1 MINGIERWKC
11 MSEIFDRFHIF
22 ESVVGRDL
30 DDGTLPDHEN
40 VLRVE
45 LAEHPQRRVG
55 HHNLQK
61 KMVTLI
67 GHTVQW
73 APLNGITD
81 NGIN

>member
-61 KMVTLI
+61 KN
-67 GHTVQW
+67 GNFDWSYCTVG
-73 APLNGITD
+73 AA
-81 NGIN
+81 